1 MNKKLLVVLLAVAPF
16 FSQAQFKKLLNKA
29 KDKVQQR
36 VDNKVDKTID
46 KTLDDVEGT
55 GKKNESASTTNTDT
69 KPADNTNAKADATK
83 ADATPTIKSYSRFDF
98 IPGEKVIYAED
109 FAPDAIG
116 ELPLTWNSSGKGEV
130 MTIDGKKGKWVRGHE
145 NNTLLTGN
153 KQPFGEN
160 YTIEFDLIYF
170 FEPKVKGYLMP
181 GMRFGMFSSGTKGNT
196 DNAWLRMQNEVGS
209 LHAVIHPSDQG
220 SVTLSSYQNR
230 SEVFHSDRVET
241 VDFMKR
247 LNTVVHYSIQV
258 QKTRFRLWQNEVKLF
273 DVPRAIGTGDIYNQL
288 SFNMEGSN
296 YKDDEVG
303 YYLSN
308 IKVATGVPDT
318 RHKLL
323 EEGKFSTTGI
333 LFDFQSAVIKPESYG
348 VIKEIGGVLK
358 ENPTVKVNII
368 GHTSNDGDATAN
380 LELSKQRAAAVKQVL
395 IKEYGIE
402 ETRLQTDGK
411 GGTQPVSDNK
421 TPEGKAQN
429 RRVEFIKL

>member
-1 MNKKLLVVLLAVAPF
+1 MNKKLLVVLLAAAPF
-16 FSQAQFKKLLNKA
+16 FSQAQFGKLLNKV
-29 KDKVQQR
+29 KDKAQQR
-36 VDNKVDKTID
+36 ADNKVDKTID

-55 GKKNESASTTNTDT
+55 AKKKDAPATNTDT
-69 KPADNTNAKADATK
+69 KPADNNNPKVDDTK
-83 ADATPTIKSYSRFDF
+83 ADASPTIKSYSKFDF

-130 MTIDGKKGKWVRGHE
+130 MTIEGKTGKWVRGHE

-160 YTIEFDLIYF
+160 YTVEFDIIYF
-170 FEPKVKGYLMP
+170 FQPKVTGYLMP
-181 GMRFGMFSSGTKGNT
+181 AINFTMFSSGTKDNT
-196 DNAWLRMQNEVGS
+196 DNTFLNNRAEIAMLQV
-209 LHAVIHPSDQG
+209 AIHPSDQG
-220 SVTLSSYQNR
+220 AATVNSYQKHAT
-230 SEVFHSDRVET
+230 VFHSDRVET
-241 VDFMKR
+241 VNFMKR
-247 LNTVVHYSIQV
+247 VNTPVHYSIQV
-258 QKTRFRLWQNEVKLF
+258 QKSRFRLWQNEVKLF

-288 SFNMEGSN
+288 AFHMEGSN

-308 IKVATGVPDT
+308 IKVSTGVPDT
-318 RHKLL
+318 RHKLI

-333 LFDFQSAVIKPESYG
+333 LFDFQSAVIRPESYG

-368 GHTSNDGDATAN
+368 GHTSNDGDAKAN
-380 LELSKQRAAAVKQVL
+380 LELSKQRAAAVKGVL

-402 ETRLQTDGK
+402 EGRLQTDGK
-411 GGTQPVSDNK
+411 GGTQPVADNK
-421 TPEGKAQN
+421 TPEGKSQN